1 MKTRIFGHA
10 LLCAGIVA
18 LLALLLPSAAWAHR
32 CGPSTLEV
40 KKGNTVDFGITGG
53 DFIEYQ
59 ILDKG
64 DPLVA
69 KIEPPPKNDDFDV
82 WFKIAGTGSGVT
94 TFKISWNGPVRL
106 GTCRIEVTVAE

>member
-1 MKTRIFGHA
+1 MMTRIFA
-10 LLCAGIVA
+10 YA

-32 CGPSTLEV
+32 CGLGTLEV
-40 KKGNTVDFGITGG
+40 KKGDTADYGITGS

-69 KIEPPPKNDDFDV
+69 TIEPPPKNDDFDV
-82 WFKIAGTGSGVT
+82 WFKIAGTGSGAT
-94 TFKISWNGPVRL
+94 TFKISWHGPTRL
-106 GTCRIEVTVAE
+106 GTCRVKVTVKE

>member
-18 LLALLLPSAAWAHR
+18 VLALLLPSAAWAHR
-32 CGPSTLEV
+32 CGPQTLQV
-40 KKGNTVDFGITGG
+40 KIGNTVSYAITGS
-53 DFIEYQ
+53 DVIEHQ
-59 ILDKG
+59 IFDKG

-69 KIEPPPKNDDFDV
+69 KIEPPVNDDINQPVFNIV
-82 WFKIAGTGSGVT
+82 GVGNGVT
-94 TFKISWNGPVRL
+94 IFKISWNGPVRL